1 MLGRA
6 LTYLILYSTLGM
18 MLRWSY
24 GVHLL
29 TQADEDVQP
38 LEDTEA
44 GDTTA
49 AVSETTAVDDPS
61 LPLLGDEGVVQRG
74 PDRKRGVSP
83 SSVGSAI
90 REFDSTGPVA
100 CFPLVLRVTPWSLPV
115 SRKRHAD

>member
-29 TQADEDVQP
+29 TQADDDAKP

-44 GDTTA
+44 GDLTA
-49 AVSETTAVDDPS
+49 ATSETTAVEDPS
-61 LPLLGDEGVVQRG
+61 VPLLGDDRVAQRG
-74 PDRKRGVSP
+74 NDRKRGAST

-90 REFDSTGPVA
+90 RQSTYQTSSA
-100 CFPLVLRVTPWSLPV
+100 LSLG
-115 SRKRHAD
+115 R